1 MATLEN
7 KPTCM
12 QVEGD
17 SGFGEIRGIALG
29 PDSPD
34 RPSVYMFLWRSRH
47 QFEQRPVTTGGLG
60 QTQSHRRSRGGTDG
74 EEKN

>member
-47 QFEQRPVTTGGLG
+47 QFEQRPVTTGVLG
-60 QTQSHRRSRGGTDG
+60 QTQSHGRSREGIGG
-74 EEKN
+74 ERNK

>member
-34 RPSVYMFLWRSRH
+34 PPAVYMVFRRSRH
-47 QFEQRPVTTGGLG
+47 QFEQRPVTTGVLG
-60 QTQSHRRSRGGTDG
+60 QTQSHGRSREGIGG
-74 EEKN
+74 ERNK

>member
-1 MATLEN
+1 MAKRE
-7 KPTCM
+7 KQPTCA
-12 QVEGD
+12 QVEGN
-17 SGFGEIRGIALG
+17 SGFGEVRGIALG